1 MKKIVIF
8 VFIAFVLSFNT
19 VYSEPLSLKIG
30 GDLYYPPYEY
40 LDENGVYKGFNVD
53 ITNAISLELGIDIS
67 LEPLEW
73 NIAMEKL
80 RNGELDAL
88 QGALQSESRMEYL
101 DFSEEFLE
109 NSQVI
114 FVRSDNQFI
123 KELDDLNGLDVAI
136 QEDDIAYESVSLIE
150 GISLHKFKSQNEGI
164 EALLDGKVEAFVGDR
179 LTGLYFIQ
187 KNKYFDKIKI
197 SGEVM
202 KTSPYAFAVSKG
214 DEETLK
220 LINRGISKI
229 KSNGTYHKIYKKW
242 FGEEIADIGKWKN
255 LFYLAIAFLLAV
267 CAFMLLTIKLNRI
280 LKREVCKRTE
290 QLRAGKLDLA
300 KENRLKGKII
310 ENVATGII
318 AFDAHGRITSINEF
332 AKKSL
337 GLEISKGDSFS
348 EIPLFHGK
356 DFSSVKTSVLE
367 SPIEEEILLKTESGS
382 EKVLV
387 YKLLPISDKN
397 QSDGLLFCLFDLTE
411 ERNLNRIIAHSD
423 KMQSLGVLSA
433 AIAHEIRNPL
443 TSIKMFVDMVPLKGE
458 DSDFLSKFSKIVPSE
473 INRLN
478 ELTSVLLDYSK
489 PSSSNPI
496 EVALSDVVESVLL
509 LAKPYFKKRQIA
521 ISKNFK
527 EIVFWADPSQL
538 KQILLNIL
546 LNSVDA
552 IEDSGSIAI
561 SASETVDRVYISI
574 EDSGHGIEERVLPKI
589 FDPFYTSKKCGHGIG
604 LPITKNL
611 VSENSGSIDIET
623 ELGKGTTVRLSFP
636 KKSKGD

>member
-1 MKKIVIF
+1 MKKILIF
-8 VFIAFVLSFNT
+8 TFISLF
-19 VYSEPLSLKIG
+19 LSLSSVHSEKLALKVG

-73 NIAMEKL
+73 NLAMEKL

-88 QGALQSESRMEYL
+88 QGALQSESRKEYF

-114 FVRSDNQFI
+114 FVQSDNQFI
-123 KELDDLNGLDVAI
+123 KEVDDLTGLDVAI
-136 QEDDIAYESVSLIE
+136 QEDDLAYEIISNVE
-150 GISLHKFKSQNEGI
+150 DISLHKFKSQD
-164 EALLDGKVEAFVGDR
+164 EALKALIDGEVDAFIGDR

-187 KNKYFDKIKI
+187 KNKHFEKLKI

-214 DEETLK
+214 DVETLE
-220 LINRGISKI
+220 LINKGISEI

-255 LFYLAIAFLLAV
+255 LFYLTIASLLAV
-267 CAFMLLTIKLNRI
+267 CVFMLLTIKLNRI
-280 LKREVCKRTE
+280 LKREVCRRTE
-290 QLRAGKLDLA
+290 QLRAGKLELA
-300 KENRLKGKII
+300 KEDRLKGKII

-318 AFDAHGRITSINEF
+318 AFGADGSITNINEF
-332 AKKSL
+332 AKKTL
-337 GLEISKGDSFS
+337 GLNISRGDSFKD
-348 EIPLFHGK
+348 IPIFHDK
-356 DFSSVKTSVLE
+356 DFSYLKASVLE
-367 SPIEEEILLKTESGS
+367 SPIEEEILLKTDSGS

-387 YKLLPISDKN
+387 YKLLPISDRN

-411 ERNLNRIIAHSD
+411 ERNLNKIIAHSD

-443 TSIKMFVDMVPLKGE
+443 TSIKMFVDMVPLKNE
-458 DSDFLSKFSKIVPSE
+458 DKDFLGKFSKIVPSE

-489 PSSSNPI
+489 PSSSNPT
-496 EVALSDVVESVLL
+496 EVVLSELVESVLL
-509 LAKPYFKKRQIA
+509 LAKPYFKKRQIV
-521 ISKNFK
+521 ISKKFD
-527 EIVFWADPSQL
+527 EIRFWADPSQL

-552 IEDSGSIAI
+552 IENQGVIEI
-561 SASETVDRVYISI
+561 SASETCDRVHISI
-574 EDSGHGIEERVLPKI
+574 SDNGHGIDEKVLPKI
-589 FDPFYTSKKCGHGIG
+589 FDPFYTSKKYGHGIG

-623 ELGKGTTVRLSFP
+623 ELGKGTKVNLSFP
-636 KKSKGD
+636 KINRGD